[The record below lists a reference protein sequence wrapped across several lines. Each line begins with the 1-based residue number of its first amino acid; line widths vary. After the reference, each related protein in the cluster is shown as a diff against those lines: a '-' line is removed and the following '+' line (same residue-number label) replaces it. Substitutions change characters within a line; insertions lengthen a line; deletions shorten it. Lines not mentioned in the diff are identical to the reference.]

1 MPMAKNWNDKLADPT
16 PHQVKVMPVTR
27 AGVEKGGR
35 MLLPSVRLIDD
46 FIRAVPKGRAV
57 TNAEMRAALAKR
69 HKADGCCPVY
79 TGYHLRTCAEAA
91 IENHERGVPAAK
103 VTPVWRVL
111 DDQAPT
117 LKKLSARGRAF
128 IEAQR
133 KKERL

>member
-1 MPMAKNWNDKLADPT
+1 MAKSWNDKRTDPA
-16 PHQVKVMPVTR
+16 PHQVKVMDVTR

-46 FIRAVPKGRAV
+46 FIRAVPTGRSIG
-57 TNAEMRAALAKR
+57 NAEMRAALAKR

-91 IENHERGVPAAK
+91 IEDHERGVPVAK
-103 VTPVWRVL
+103 LTPVWRVL
-111 DDQAPT
+111 DDNAPT

-133 KKERL
+133 KKEGL

>member
-1 MPMAKNWNDKLADPT
+1 MAKSWNDKRADPA
-16 PHQVKVMPVTR
+16 PHQVKVMDVTR

-46 FIRAVPKGRAV
+46 FIRAVPKGQFVA
-57 TNAEMRAALAKR
+57 TAEMRATLAMR

-91 IENHERGVPAAK
+91 LEDHARGVPIPK
-103 VTPVWRVL
+103 ITPVWRVL
-111 DDQAPT
+111 DETAPT
-117 LKKLSARGRAF
+117 PKKLSVKGRAF

-133 KKERL
+133 KRERL

>member
-1 MPMAKNWNDKLADPT
+1 MPKSWREKCANPA
-16 PHQVKVMPVTR
+16 PHQVKVMAVAR

-46 FIRAVPKGRAV
+46 FICAVPKGNFV
-57 TNAEMRAALAKR
+57 SNAEMRATLARR

-91 IENHERGVPAAK
+91 IEDHARGMPLAK
-103 VTPVWRVL
+103 ITPVWRVL
-111 DDQAPT
+111 DKATPT
-117 LKKLSARGRAF
+117 LSKLTSKGRAF

-133 KKERL
+133 KRERL

>member
-1 MPMAKNWNDKLADPT
+1 MD
-16 PHQVKVMPVTR
+16 VTR

-46 FIRAVPKGRAV
+46 FIRAVPKGQFV
-57 TNAEMRAALAKR
+57 PNAEMRAALAKR

-91 IENHERGVPAAK
+91 IEDDASGVPLTK
-103 VTPVWRVL
+103 ITPVWRVL
-111 DDQAPT
+111 DDMAPT
-117 LKKLSARGRAF
+117 LKKLSAKGRAF

-133 KKERL
+133 KKEGL